1 MRRRTQC
8 TGFPRNPSCLSPAAW
23 LASPKSIRTRI
34 AGVIPSSGDI
44 HLFSIVVGFG
54 VGTLLATGLLFVM
67 HILEDFRGA

>member
-1 MRRRTQC
+1 M
-8 TGFPRNPSCLSPAAW
+8 
-23 LASPKSIRTRI
+23 RI